1 MKISLVVPVFNEEE
15 VIPLFYD
22 AVRKYEALAEWQV
35 EIVFIDDGS
44 TDATYKL
51 ISQLSQHDP
60 LVRSLSFIRN
70 FGKEPALF
78 AGLEAATGD
87 AVIPIDVDLQD
98 PITIIPDM
106 IRKWQAGADVVLA
119 RRINRRADGHLK
131 RKTAH

>member
-51 ISQLSQHDP
+51 ISQLSQRDP

-70 FGKEPALF
+70 FGK
-78 AGLEAATGD
+78 
-87 AVIPIDVDLQD
+87 
-98 PITIIPDM
+98 
-106 IRKWQAGADVVLA
+106 
-119 RRINRRADGHLK
+119 
-131 RKTAH
+131 

>member
-22 AVRKYEALAEWQV
+22 AVRKYEALAAWQV
-35 EIVFIDDGS
+35 EIVFVDDGS
-44 TDATYKL
+44 TDATHAL
-51 ISQLSQHDP
+51 ITQLSQSDP

-87 AVIPIDVDLQD
+87 AVI
-98 PITIIPDM
+98 
-106 IRKWQAGADVVLA
+106 R
-119 RRINRRADGHLK
+119 
-131 RKTAH
+131 